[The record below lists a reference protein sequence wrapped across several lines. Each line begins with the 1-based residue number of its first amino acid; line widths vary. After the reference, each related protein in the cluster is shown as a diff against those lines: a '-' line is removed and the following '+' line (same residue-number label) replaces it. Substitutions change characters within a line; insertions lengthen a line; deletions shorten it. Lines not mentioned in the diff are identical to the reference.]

1 MATAVG
7 RATLGAASRTVV
19 RSVRLRRRRAF
30 LAACHNGAVHYTEY
44 DTRLAAYA
52 VVTDDEGRVL
62 LALWNEGSRRQWTL
76 PGGGLELHERAEDGA
91 VREVLEESGYDVE
104 IDELLGV
111 DSYVFPAERRSAST
125 DRPMKAFR
133 VLYRAH
139 VVGGELTHE
148 LDGSTDEAA
157 WFHLSEIAGLDR
169 VSVVDVGL
177 RMAGLILR

>member
-1 MATAVG
+1 M
-7 RATLGAASRTVV
+7 
-19 RSVRLRRRRAF
+19 
-30 LAACHNGAVHYTEY
+30 HYTEY

-76 PGGGLELHERAEDGA
+76 PGGGLELHERAEEGV
-91 VREVLEESGYDVE
+91 VREVLEETGYDVE
-104 IDELLGV
+104 LDDLLGV
-111 DSYVFPAERRSAST
+111 DSYVFPAERRAVGT

-148 LDGSTDEAA
+148 EDGSTDEAA
-157 WFHLSEIAGLDR
+157 WFPLAEIPTLDR
-169 VSVVDVGL
+169 VSVVDIALG
-177 RMAGLILR
+177 MAGLR

>member
-1 MATAVG
+1 M
-7 RATLGAASRTVV
+7 
-19 RSVRLRRRRAF
+19 
-30 LAACHNGAVHYTEY
+30 HYTEY

-76 PGGGLELHERAEDGA
+76 PGGGLELHE
-91 VREVLEESGYDVE
+91 ESGYHVE
-104 IDELLGV
+104 LDELLGV

>member
-1 MATAVG
+1 M
-7 RATLGAASRTVV
+7 
-19 RSVRLRRRRAF
+19 
-30 LAACHNGAVHYTEY
+30 HYTEY

-76 PGGGLELHERAEDGA
+76 PGGGLELHERAEEGV
-91 VREVLEESGYDVE
+91 VREVLEETGYDVE
-104 IDELLGV
+104 LDALLGV
-111 DSYVFPAERRSAST
+111 DSYVFPAERRAVRT

-148 LDGSTDEAA
+148 EDGSTDEAA
-157 WFHLSEIAGLDR
+157 WFPLSEIPTLDR
-169 VSVVDVGL
+169 VSVVDIALG
-177 RMAGLILR
+177 MAGLR